1 MFKNSSLSLYSHR
14 GSETGK
20 VDFSTKSGPFEIF
33 RSAFS
38 SVGYQLNKDSEG
50 TTRPS
55 ISETCSE
62 WFETATT

>member
-1 MFKNSSLSLYSHR
+1 MFKNSSLSPYSHR

-20 VDFSTKSGPFEIF
+20 VDCSAKSGPFEIF
-33 RSAFS
+33 RFSFS

-50 TTRPS
+50 TASPS
-55 ISETCSE
+55 ISETCFE